1 MGGRG
6 PDMWM
11 QIVAVSALAVLF
23 VSRLT
28 WTLTR
33 ARRQPRRGVTRPDS

>member
-1 MGGRG
+1 
-6 PDMWM
+6 MWV
-11 QIVAVSALAVLF
+11 QIGAVSALAVLF
-23 VSRLT
+23 VTRLA